1 MTRRRKAL
9 IALVVIVSIVAAGC
23 SSDKDTTAA
32 SGSGTTKTSA
42 APTQSD
48 PGITD
53 TEIRVGVSATL
64 SGTTG
69 FFGKQ
74 QVGAIN
80 AYFGMINDAGGINGR
95 KLKPIVYDN
104 KGDQGQDLANI
115 RKLFEQDKVIALL
128 LGSTTGNENYIER
141 NRIPTLIIGSEPT
154 AYSSKYPHIHPIAE
168 HYLAFS
174 QELPAA
180 LKQEGTFK
188 KGMKVGVL
196 YDPQSNGP
204 YLTYI
209 KEAWELQGAKVVSTD
224 PWPATSTDC
233 SSLVVKMDNLGIDFW
248 DFEGANTWF
257 VCMKA
262 AERRNYKPKV
272 GWGSYATSLSLLHKL
287 VGPFSDGTY
296 SGNFVDKYDGRPR
309 ELNDSHKQYRAALEK
324 YAPEIADPIQA
335 ASPVTQSNWITSKM
349 LTEALDKQG
358 KVITRDGVNDYI
370 NSLRNWD
377 PGINPPI
384 ISMAPDCKTGT
395 GTAWFG
401 RWTWKSGEPEIIPFT
416 KYIPSPLE
424 QHYGGKCYLT
434 KIADKVMGVH

>member
-1 MTRRRKAL
+1 MTIRRKAL
-9 IALVVIVSIVAAGC
+9 IALLATLAVVTAAC
-23 SSDKDTTAA
+23 SSDNNDSAK
-32 SGSGTTKTSA
+32 SGGDSSKSKP
-42 APTQSD
+42 APTVSD
-48 PGITD
+48 AGISD

-64 SGTTG
+64 SGQTG

-80 AYFGMINDAGGINGR
+80 AYFNMINDAGGINGR

-104 KGDQGQDLANI
+104 NGDQGQDLANI

-128 LGSTTGNENYIER
+128 LGDSTGNEDYIER
-141 NRIPTLIIGSEPT
+141 NRIPTLVIGSEPT

-180 LKQEGTFK
+180 LKQKGTFK
-188 KGMKVGVL
+188 NGMKVGVL
-196 YDPQSNGP
+196 YDPQANGP
-204 YLTYI
+204 YLSYI

-233 SSLVVKMDNLGIDFW
+233 SALVVKMDNLGIDFW

-257 VCMKA
+257 VCMQA
-262 AERRNYKPKV
+262 ASRRNYRPTI
-272 GWGSYATSLSLLHKL
+272 GWGSYATSLSLLHQL
-287 VGPFSDGTY
+287 VGSYSEGTY

-309 ELNDSHKQYRAALEK
+309 ELTDAHKQFRAALEK
-324 YAPEIADPIQA
+324 YSPDIADPVQA

-349 LTEALDKQG
+349 LTEALQKQG
-358 KVITRDGVNDYI
+358 NVITRDGINDYI

-384 ISMAPDCKTGT
+384 ISMAPNCKTGT

-401 RWTWKSGEPEIIPFT
+401 TWTWASGQPEIIPFT
-416 KYIPSPLE
+416 GYIASPLE
-424 QHYGGKCYLT
+424 EHYGGQCYLT